1 MEATETLSAR
11 VTRAA
16 CVAGGGLCVG
26 LAVLGMV
33 LPLLPTTPFLL
44 LAAALFLRGSKRLY
58 HRLLDNR
65 FFGHYIRDF
74 RAGRGLPRRAKF
86 SALLLLWS
94 TIGATLVLYAGAG
107 WWLRLLLVGVAVGV
121 TVYLARLP
129 VRPQLPS

>member
-1 MEATETLSAR
+1 
-11 VTRAA
+11 
-16 CVAGGGLCVG
+16 
-26 LAVLGMV
+26 
-33 LPLLPTTPFLL
+33 
-44 LAAALFLRGSKRLY
+44 
-58 HRLLDNR
+58 LDNR